1 MAFKDSIIGNNNRP
15 PQTQS
20 SPNAAKTNNI
30 KPKNRRVENIIKYT
44 VVTAFGLYAFWA
56 FLNNT
61 GALGRKEP
69 DQNST
74 KITQTEQTNSQPQ
87 NGHKAE
93 QKIPTQTK
101 VATPPN
107 QQISTSDNK
116 LAQQADTNTS
126 QATQQ
131 VSASDWNKKIQALF
145 LNQPR
150 ILLNKEKPII
160 EINNLDLFSKDR
172 DIDLVGYNAVI
183 KPAYFSVTNND
194 IIINIEIANKTD
206 SAIYVQKT
214 FSLRN
219 SGFNP
224 TYYEDCIIFGN
235 EVYIAGDKLLF
246 FEVKS
251 IEKNRGMVKTILS
264 YNGQNLIIDK
274 EIQ

>member
-20 SPNAAKTNNI
+20 SPNAAKTNNV

-69 DQNST
+69 GQNST
-74 KITQTEQTNSQPQ
+74 KITQTEPTNSQPQ
-87 NGHKAE
+87 NGHQAE
-93 QKIPTQTK
+93 QKISTQTK

-107 QQISTSDNK
+107 QQTSTSDNK
-116 LAQQADTNTS
+116 WAQQADTNTS

-224 TYYEDCIIFGN
+224 TYY
-235 EVYIAGDKLLF
+235 VMRIA
-246 FEVKS
+246 
-251 IEKNRGMVKTILS
+251 
-264 YNGQNLIIDK
+264 
-274 EIQ
+274 